1 MRILNPIL
9 IQARNA
15 VTLTYL
21 QLKVLMGVDAGCNIS
36 VLGKLSDYEVDL
48 YGDYMHIDTTQLV
61 GNTSLR
67 QMDLQTEMLKKTYEM
82 DKAAFLPN
90 VSLSAIYQWTAMNE
104 DFRFRNY
111 RWNPYSSVGVTV
123 SVPLF
128 TGGRRLYKMKQTKIQ
143 LIQMNWNRTNLRR
156 NLNMQAKSYL
166 NNMQQ
171 SVEQFASNKENVNQA
186 MKGRSIAQKRY
197 DVGKGT
203 ILELNDSE
211 LALTQSKLTY
221 TQSIY
226 NYLVAKT
233 DLDLILGK
241 EAEIK

>member
-1 MRILNPIL
+1 
-9 IQARNA
+9 
-15 VTLTYL
+15 
-21 QLKVLMGVDAGCNIS
+21 MGVDAGCNIA
-36 VLGKLSDYEVDL
+36 VLGKLSDYEVDM
-48 YGDYMHIDTTQLV
+48 YADYMHIDTAQLAF
-61 GNTSLR
+61 NPSLK

-128 TGGRRLYKMKQTKIQ
+128 TGGRRFYKMKQTKIQ

-171 SVEQFASNKENVNQA
+171 SVEQLASNKENVNQA

-211 LALTQSKLTY
+211 LALTQTKLTY